1 LIGKI
6 ATIKDNYNN
15 LKTAMFELLDD
26 CAMKIEGLF
35 VKIAGRIDI
44 KNELVNGYFHSTRF
58 YINDY
63 EELLNNVST

>member
-44 KNELVNGYFHSTRF
+44 KNELANGYFHSTRF
-58 YINDY
+58 
-63 EELLNNVST
+63 